1 MYFDSLTRGVDCA
14 DNSKYANS
22 AIPSVAIK
30 DATGKYIVIKAKKLQ
45 NLMSA
50 GSSSPICGC
59 VTIAMYP
66 TDEHKSK
73 MLRTTNILRN
83 VFARTTL
90 LLMNVKIIRRDPI
103 MESIPVTKVR
113 YFIMVL
119 SSTGKLEDGVVV
131 LVSHTDDGVLV
142 LVFVIH
148 ILGVIVLLSS
158 LS

>member
-1 MYFDSLTRGVDCA
+1 M
-14 DNSKYANS
+14 
-22 AIPSVAIK
+22 
-30 DATGKYIVIKAKKLQ
+30 
-45 NLMSA
+45 
-50 GSSSPICGC
+50 
-59 VTIAMYP
+59 
-66 TDEHKSK
+66 
-73 MLRTTNILRN
+73 RN

-90 LLMNVKIIRRDPI
+90 DLMNVKIIRRDPI